1 LQFQNLSKNLPGG
14 WQTFFSQYV
23 CYRTE
28 TLSVADNIV
37 GFHVVI
43 PAFMGGWK
51 RGKRSG
57 NHDK

>member
-1 LQFQNLSKNLPGG
+1 LPGG
-14 WQTFFSQYV
+14 WQTFFSRYV

-43 PAFMGGWK
+43 PAFMGMEK
-51 RGKRSG
+51 RQKKRQS
-57 NHDK
+57 